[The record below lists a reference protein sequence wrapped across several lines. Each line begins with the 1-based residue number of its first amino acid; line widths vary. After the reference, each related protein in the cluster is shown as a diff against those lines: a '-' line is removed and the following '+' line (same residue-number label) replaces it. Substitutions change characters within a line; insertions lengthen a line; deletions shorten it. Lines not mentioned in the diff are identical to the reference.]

1 MVIFKASTWLFI
13 QDNSKVKTVVKKY
26 KINPLSVD
34 FSNPESVKDVKTS
47 IKLNEPSL
55 NILNLDD
62 IEFIT
67 SLELKEMMI
76 NQDDLLDKIDNSNN
90 DLLEYLESISD
101 CSDFIYAKIKIREQS
116 FDLKSKSIF
125 YTYVLHKT
133 LDTSIKLREGEMF
146 LNVKKLELSDYV
158 EITDNRD
165 ITTDYSV
172 TIYPSK
178 LTIFGLL
185 SLLLSAGSYLLYRN
199 LKK

>member
-1 MVIFKASTWLFI
+1 MVIFKASTWLFV
-13 QDNSKVKTVVKKY
+13 QDNSKVKTVIKKY

-47 IKLNEPSL
+47 IKMNEPSL

-62 IEFIT
+62 IELIT

-76 NQDDLLDKIDNSNN
+76 NQTDYIKDDNSNN
-90 DLLEYLESISD
+90 DLLEYFELISD
-101 CSDFIYAKIKIREQS
+101 GYDFIYAKIKIRKQR

-133 LDTSIKLREGEMF
+133 LDSSIKLREGELF

-165 ITTDYSV
+165 ITTDYNV

-178 LTIFGLL
+178 LTIFGLSL
-185 SLLLSAGSYLLYRN
+185 LLLSAGSYLVFRN